1 MADTPKRPNQFTQ
14 DLADEICSRLMSGVS
29 LREVCRSDDMPYRAR
44 VHEWLNAYPD
54 FSDQYA
60 RACEIRADEI
70 FDEIFDI
77 ADNSENDWMDRKYPD
92 GHAETVENGEAI
104 RRSQMRIDARKW
116 ALSKM
121 QPKKYGDKL
130 ALDHGTLTVTI
141 AAPDADL

>member
-1 MADTPKRPNQFTQ
+1 MAGTPKRPNQFTQ

-29 LREVCRSDDMPYRAR
+29 LREVCRANDMPAR
-44 VHEWLNAYPD
+44 WLVHEWLAKHEA
-54 FSDQYA
+54 FADQYA